1 MHQKYKRLKNVNLN
15 SYERILKQQ
24 KAELNSHQN
33 ILVYNIQVFY
43 FISFCSSR
51 YVLKPC
57 DLKLLQAV
65 LTDSFYKLF

>member
-43 FISFCSSR
+43 FISFCSSQ